1 VGISPQWSGALRLC
15 RSAPRRPGHAS
26 SDFIKFCS
34 LTAKT
39 RPCHHGNFVDELAG
53 CLSRNETEDTEDD
66 DSLSKEAL
74 VSITQ
79 NPYSW

>member
-1 VGISPQWSGALRLC
+1 VNS
-15 RSAPRRPGHAS
+15 
-26 SDFIKFCS
+26 
-34 LTAKT
+34 
-39 RPCHHGNFVDELAG
+39 VDELAG
-53 CLSRNETEDTEDD
+53 YLCRNETEDTKDD